1 MFLNEVIDMGIKKFF
16 RLKQIKDSVYDK
28 PELIEEIEKEA
39 RPEAKKLLKAGMKKE
54 DIERLWED

>member
-1 MFLNEVIDMGIKKFF
+1 MGIKKFF